1 VRGQSLEMEPQSAFP
16 DGARLSAT
24 ITYMSGYAAALVD
37 QRNRADAPQLEKFEE
52 QFGELIERCKE
63 ASEKLPKVISG
74 LDENG
79 IRLRLV
85 LAALLGEALRILMS
99 QRLPFLEKNPEAKEF
114 WTEEAQET
122 LEETSELF
130 EDMAETLA
138 LGLSSD
144 FHDDVDSSR
153 KEAGINS
160 DAKTGLPTR

>member
-1 VRGQSLEMEPQSAFP
+1 
-16 DGARLSAT
+16 
-24 ITYMSGYAAALVD
+24 MSGYAAALTD

-52 QFGELIERCKE
+52 QFGALIENCKE
-63 ASEKLPKVISG
+63 APEKLPKVISG

-79 IRLRLV
+79 IRLRLI
-85 LAALLGEALRILMS
+85 LGSLLVEGLRLLMS
-99 QRLPFLEKNPEAKEF
+99 QRLLFLDKNPEAKDF

-144 FHDDVDSSR
+144 FHDDIESAR
-153 KEAGINS
+153 KEAGTNS
-160 DAKTGLPTR
+160 DAKTSLPTG